1 MSTNRL
7 DVGSPDTMTSPLKK
21 SCQSCNMA
29 KLKCNGHRPQCARC
43 SKRGTPCV
51 YALSKPVGRP
61 PRRAAL
67 PAIAQPLYSSPA
79 AALRGPRPT
88 YHSIASIPPND
99 NSEPTESTKPYEP
112 CKPNQC
118 GPSPTPPQPPP
129 LPDISVDDQSSES
142 CIAAA
147 FLAFEDGI
155 QPDLHPTALYTYSGM
170 TRGIGPDKAIALDLS
185 FLDGAP
191 DNEFQPTM
199 PLLTEVDWCVDEP
212 SHSVLSPSSVELP
225 ALSHAAP
232 TENASEP
239 SNCDSSTALPTAN
252 TSEPSNRGSSTASP
266 CTCLTT
272 VINLLLH
279 RSKMRKKMEPE
290 QGAALC
296 RELETLMQQG
306 LSKQRCNLCLEDPL
320 VSMIWA
326 RITDEYLTTVIAL
339 RQRK

>member
-1 MSTNRL
+1 MSTSRQ
-7 DVGSPDTMTSPLKK
+7 DVRSPDTMTSPLKK

-43 SKRGTPCV
+43 SRRGTPCV
-51 YALSKPVGRP
+51 YAPSKPVGRP

-67 PAIAQPLYSSPA
+67 RAVAQPLYSSPA

-88 YHSIASIPPND
+88 YYSSASMPPND

-112 CKPNQC
+112 YKPNQC

-129 LPDISVDDQSSES
+129 QPDRSVDNQGSES
-142 CIAAA
+142 CMAAA
-147 FLAFEDGI
+147 FLALDDGI
-155 QPDLHPTALYTYSGM
+155 QPDLHPTAPYTYSG
-170 TRGIGPDKAIALDLS
+170 TTSELGRGKAMALDLS
-185 FLDGAP
+185 FLHGAS

-199 PLLTEVDWCVDEP
+199 PLLTEVDWRFDEP
-212 SHSVLSPSSVELP
+212 SHFVLSPSSVELP
-225 ALSHAAP
+225 ALSLAAP
-232 TENASEP
+232 TDNASEP
-239 SNCDSSTALPTAN
+239 SNG
-252 TSEPSNRGSSTASP
+252 GSSTASP
-266 CTCLTT
+266 CICLTT

-279 RSKMRKKMEPE
+279 RSKMRKKMVPE

-296 RELETLMQQG
+296 HELEALMQQG
-306 LSKQRCNLCLEDPL
+306 LSVQQRCNLCLEDPL

-339 RQRK
+339 RQRNRRPVT